1 MKTIKFRVWDDS
13 NKRYFHTSQWRLS
26 FDGKVID
33 KSNDEEWR
41 MAPECKVEQFTG
53 FQDSEG
59 KDIYEGDIVIGLW
72 DGELDYSSQKVK
84 VEFKNGAFRENYF
97 NRPIADYIQN
107 YRCKIKIIGNT
118 HEAYNGMYELIRH
131 ITKTEIEGVND

>member
-1 MKTIKFRVWDDS
+1 MKIKFRVYDKAD
-13 NKRYFHTSQWRLS
+13 KKYIDEYPLIDI
-26 FDGKVID
+26 DGELLFQDQTDGHLFEKGHSVFII
-33 KSNDEEWR
+33 
-41 MAPECKVEQFTG
+41 EQFTG

-118 HEAYNGMYELIRH
+118 HE
-131 ITKTEIEGVND
+131 VNS

>member
-1 MKTIKFRVWDDS
+1 MKEIKFRAWDVRSKKMFMVEKMTFRTNHDVFRLWG
-13 NKRYFHTSQWRLS
+13 KEHFEPDEFHIENPDDCIL
-26 FDGKVID
+26 
-33 KSNDEEWR
+33 
-41 MAPECKVEQFTG
+41 EQFTG

-118 HEAYNGMYELIRH
+118 HE
-131 ITKTEIEGVND
+131 VNS